1 MTKITFMVMMIFTV
15 LSVGSNRNAAAHTP
29 DLSQYRWKNR
39 LLLIFAPNRSHP
51 MFDVLHQSLAAKKSE
66 VSDRDLV
73 IFEIFE
79 SAPSSINGKVIDSE
93 SAHLLRERF
102 DVRPGK
108 FAVVLIGKD
117 GGIKLK
123 RRDRID
129 LKEIFGLIDAMPMRQ
144 EEMRRKTK

>member
-1 MTKITFMVMMIFTV
+1 MTKIFIIVMAIFTM
-15 LSVGSNRNAAAHTP
+15 LSVGGHRNAAAQMP

-51 MFDVLHQSLAAKKSE
+51 MFEGLHQSLAARESE
-66 VSDRDLV
+66 ASDRDLV

-79 SAPSSINGKVIDSE
+79 SAPFSINSAAIDAE
-93 SAHLLRERF
+93 AAHSLRERF
-102 DVRPGK
+102 DVHPGN

-123 RRDRID
+123 RRDRTD
-129 LKEIFGLIDAMPMRQ
+129 LKDIFGLIDSMPMRR
-144 EEMRRKTK
+144 EEMRQRNK